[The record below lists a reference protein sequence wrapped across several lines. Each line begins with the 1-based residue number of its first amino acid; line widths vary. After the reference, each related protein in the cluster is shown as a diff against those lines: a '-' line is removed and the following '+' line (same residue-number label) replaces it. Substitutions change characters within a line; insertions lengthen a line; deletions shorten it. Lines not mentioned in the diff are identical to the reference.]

1 MPIDFRLP
9 VSEEPLPQD
18 DLIQPE
24 PTQLIP
30 PNLKNE
36 VIDIGSDEPS
46 GQLSGP
52 SGEGALAENFSVKC
66 SLEGQTAPQLTSC
79 SNLKPVL
86 HPGFDC
92 LQSSNAHLGVS
103 VPGNMGAC
111 SAQAFGC
118 PPKGAYFYHNQ
129 PKF

>member
-9 VSEEPLPQD
+9 VSEEPLQQD
-18 DLIQPE
+18 DMIQPE

-36 VIDIGSDEPS
+36 VIDIGSDEPK
-46 GQLSGP
+46 GQLSE
-52 SGEGALAENFSVKC
+52 SSEEGALVEKFSTKC
-66 SLEGQTAPQLTSC
+66 SLEGQNAPQSTSC
-79 SNLKPVL
+79 PNLKPFY
-86 HPGFDC
+86 HSGSDC
-92 LQSSNAHLGVS
+92 LQNSNSYLGVS
-103 VPGNMGAC
+103 APGNIGVC
-111 SAQAFGC
+111 SSQAFGC